1 MFLMFELGKP
11 NIFSKGDIALI
22 NSVKKNYKMDDLKN
36 SELDSLIKSWSPY
49 NSTASLLLWKSIEEK
64 VFFN

>member
-36 SELDSLIKSWSPY
+36 SELDKLNQIMVTLQQY
-49 NSTASLLLWKSIEEK
+49 SILTPME
-64 VFFN
+64 VN